1 MAISWD
7 FTAGAKAAAA
17 SRAAAAKEGS
27 NLQRSIESGMRS
39 GFQMARNR
47 EAKKR
52 EEDRAIKAQQQIFD
66 GIKKDTADTFN
77 ETGEASNYGSIN
89 DVFDYSS
96 QQLIKTYMDF
106 YGNKDMDPDE
116 RALGMKKLTTQIP
129 LLKTAK
135 ASLDKKLEEFTA
147 ATLSGEVSGAMDP
160 KFQQMYSDLRDGK
173 FEGGIDYIN
182 GETRLIG
189 KTTNGDEIDLMLKE
203 DFEKHLPTVDVSAGT
218 ITSKLQAVKESYKS
232 KHDAYLKN
240 PKQVPFPTFDVD
252 SETKR
257 IATEIGDLGG
267 NGLKRYAVDVLKYS
281 VEDVNEMVA
290 AYETGVKPPPTRKK
304 MGDKTVEHQIQGPKI
319 QQTPLFIQQADVKY
333 NSIMNGASIEQEDI
347 DTTLFT
353 NNGYPNVEKF
363 EEKGDKLYITIGGGT
378 QGNEK
383 DNNFK
388 EIPSKQ
394 VVVDLSD
401 PRDLQKY
408 MTNKG
413 YDGIGQGEDIK
424 GRDRSIMTSQ
434 KLADYYRKKELER
447 RKEEAS
453 ETGKEK
459 NQFQKYFPENS
470 FSGEVNEDGLPTE

>member
-1 MAISWD
+1 
-7 FTAGAKAAAA
+7 
-17 SRAAAAKEGS
+17 
-27 NLQRSIESGMRS
+27 
-39 GFQMARNR
+39 
-47 EAKKR
+47 
-52 EEDRAIKAQQQIFD
+52 
-66 GIKKDTADTFN
+66 
-77 ETGEASNYGSIN
+77 
-89 DVFDYSS
+89 
-96 QQLIKTYMDF
+96 
-106 YGNKDMDPDE
+106 
-116 RALGMKKLTTQIP
+116 
-129 LLKTAK
+129 
-135 ASLDKKLEEFTA
+135 
-147 ATLSGEVSGAMDP
+147 
-160 KFQQMYSDLRDGK
+160 
-173 FEGGIDYIN
+173 
-182 GETRLIG
+182 
-189 KTTNGDEIDLMLKE
+189 
-203 DFEKHLPTVDVSAGT
+203 
-218 ITSKLQAVKESYKS
+218 
-232 KHDAYLKN
+232 
-240 PKQVPFPTFDVD
+240 
-252 SETKR
+252 
-257 IATEIGDLGG
+257 
-267 NGLKRYAVDVLKYS
+267 
-281 VEDVNEMVA
+281 
-290 AYETGVKPPPTRKK
+290 
-304 MGDKTVEHQIQGPKI
+304 
-319 QQTPLFIQQADVKY
+319 
-333 NSIMNGASIEQEDI
+333 MNGASIEQEDI

-424 GRDRSIMTSQ
+424 GRDKSIMTSQ